1 MIADIDPK
9 GKGWAPVPHGII
21 DAAIPDTMKLVLW
34 YCYDRYP
41 RWKYNVTDVAR
52 SLDKTP
58 QCIRKHFRS
67 LLDAG
72 VLKRT
77 GEMETKGGILRLY
90 SFHPEQVDAFVKSQ
104 LKVNPETD
112 PETEV
117 ETDPETNPETGVSHT
132 NTHLPKLPTENHST
146 NNHST
151 KAIDAS
157 TSSTLTAD
165 SSEAASG
172 GVQIGMPS
180 TTVAP
185 SPSDSTTI
193 QYACGNSNSGGRN
206 EANSALVSVSAP
218 MIQGSASGDANR
230 GARKNGTGHSDTSA
244 PRAAGTKGIGLTDA
258 ELDAL
263 VKETGFPRDQLK
275 RLENDFLMREC
286 YGVKRNKPRHGFDSL

>member
-1 MIADIDPK
+1 M
-9 GKGWAPVPHGII
+9 
-21 DAAIPDTMKLVLW
+21 VLL
-34 YCYDRYP
+34 RQVP
-41 RWKYNVTDVAR
+41 RWRYNVTDVAR

-112 PETEV
+112 PETDV

-132 NTHLPKLPTENHST
+132 NTHLPRLPTENHRT
-146 NNHST
+146 KNHST
-151 KAIDAS
+151 KAIVAS
-157 TSSTLTAD
+157 TSSTLTKD
-165 SSEAASG
+165 SSGAASG
-172 GVQIGMPS
+172 GVQLGMPS
-180 TTVAP
+180 TTVDP

-193 QYACGNSNSGGRN
+193 QSAFGNSNAGGKK
-206 EANSALVSVSAP
+206 EADSALVSVSAP
-218 MIQGSASGDANR
+218 MIQGSASGDANM
-230 GARKNGTGHSDTSA
+230 GARKNGTGYSGPSA
-244 PRAAGTKGIGLTDA
+244 TRADGTKGIGLTDA

-263 VKETGFPRDQLK
+263 VTESGCTRDQL
-275 RLENDFLMREC
+275 RRIENAALIEVI
-286 YGVKRNKPRHGFDSL
+286 YEANGSKPRNGFDSL

>member
-21 DAAIPDTMKLVLW
+21 DAAIPDTLKLLLW
-34 YCYDRYP
+34 YCYDKYP

-112 PETEV
+112 PETDV
-117 ETDPETNPETGVSHT
+117 ETDPETNHETGVSHT
-132 NTHLPKLPTENHST
+132 NTNLPRLSTEKDVTENG
-146 NNHST
+146 ST
-151 KAIDAS
+151 KGIDAS
-157 TSSTLTAD
+157 SSPNTSSD
-165 SSEAASG
+165 SSQAACG
-172 GVQIGMPS
+172 GVQVGMPS
-180 TTVAP
+180 TSAAH
-185 SPSDSTTI
+185 SSDSTTI
-193 QYACGNSNSGGRN
+193 QYACGNSNAGGRN
-206 EANSALVSVSAP
+206 EADSALVSVSAP
-218 MIQGSASGDANR
+218 MVQGSASGDANR
-230 GARKNGTGHSDTSA
+230 GARKNGTGHSGTA
-244 PRAAGTKGIGLTDA
+244 ATRAAGTKGIGLTET
-258 ELDAL
+258 ELDEL
-263 VKETGFPRDQLK
+263 VTETGYTREQLK
-275 RLENDFLMREC
+275 RMENGALIEVMFGPR
-286 YGVKRNKPRHGFDSL
+286 GTKPRNGFDSL